1 MKRFTTPLIVRAAG
15 AATLL
20 GSHPAQAHGSAASGV
35 LGGLT
40 HPLFGLDHLF
50 MLMAVG
56 AAASFFSARLLLWA
70 AVGAIAGAA
79 AGAWGVQVPAAEVWA
94 ALAVAALGGLLLA
107 LAGRNGSKAGSTG
120 AFPPAL
126 GALCGPLVAAGVAI
140 HALLHGQEAPADG
153 STLLWWSGAMLS
165 SILVCGGTCG
175 VFQRLPQV
183 IIKGA
188 AMAFLVTGG
197 CLALASLALLA
208 EVAAG

>member
-1 MKRFTTPLIVRAAG
+1 
-15 AATLL
+15 
-20 GSHPAQAHGSAASGV
+20 
-35 LGGLT
+35 
-40 HPLFGLDHLF
+40 
-50 MLMAVG
+50 
-56 AAASFFSARLLLWA
+56 
-70 AVGAIAGAA
+70 VGAIAGAA
-79 AGAWGVQVPAAEVWA
+79 AGAWGLHVPAAEVWA

-107 LAGRNGSKAGSTG
+107 LAGRNDSTAGSTS
-120 AFPPAL
+120 ACPPAL

-188 AMAFLVTGG
+188 AVAFLVTGG
-197 CLALASLALLA
+197 WLALASLAMIA